1 MRSWRVRTPTST
13 MSDGRRQAQGLR
25 TAPASEQTSTHRAAV
40 GGVYIVR
47 FILVHV
53 LHCVAHKTRAGHP
66 QPRGGTGGE
75 PGGAAAAPLLMGC
88 MILFPAPRAAF
99 APLGLRWKISDV
111 SCAFFAGVSV
121 VMTR

>member
-13 MSDGRRQAQGLR
+13 MSDGRRQAQRLR
-25 TAPASEQTSTHRAAV
+25 TTGDLDSSSCPWAV
-40 GGVYIVR
+40 FTLIHV
-47 FILVHV
+47 LVHV
-53 LHCVAHKTRAGHP
+53 LHCIAHKTRAG
-66 QPRGGTGGE
+66 QPRGGIGGE
-75 PGGAAAAPLLMGC
+75 PGGAAAALVPMGR

-111 SCAFFAGVSV
+111 PCAFFAGVSV